1 MKKLFKST
9 AFSIALVMI
18 ATAQAQQMNEHK
30 HQASDKPKMQM
41 GMNMS
46 DKDMHMAHAK
56 MKAMKEDVQAIK
68 SERDPQKQREMMNK
82 HMQSMMGMMDMMHEK
97 MDAQPMQDQI
107 TMAEMHLN
115 MMEMMMRKM
124 TGNHLSESEKHSNQH

>member
-82 HMQSMMGMMDMMHEK
+82 NIKWLSLGDI
-97 MDAQPMQDQI
+97 P
-107 TMAEMHLN
+107 
-115 MMEMMMRKM
+115 
-124 TGNHLSESEKHSNQH
+124 SESDFNNPTSKEVAIGKFKKAIASDIFEKFTIESRN